1 VPGKTGRVVIN
12 REDYPM
18 KRILAALA
26 LAAASIGAPAM
37 AQTLQVGAYPSNPP
51 WEFKN
56 EQSEFEGFEVDVI
69 REVAK
74 RNGWDV
80 EIQDLGFQALFAA
93 TSSGRI
99 DAAISS
105 ITITNERLQ
114 NQAFTQPYY
123 DAALVMVTSQSG
135 PDSLEG
141 LRDEP
146 VGGLAASTGEAWI
159 QENMEARGF
168 GEYKSYPTQQSLLLD
183 IVNGRIKGGVSDYLG
198 VAFAAKNMPDLK
210 IAERIRTGEQYAI
223 MMPKGSDKLEA
234 VNAAITAMKEDG
246 TMAALYEKWIGAPVE
261 GSSTLTVLPIPQAE

>member
-1 VPGKTGRVVIN
+1 
-12 REDYPM
+12 M
-18 KRILAALA
+18 KRMLAAIALLA
-26 LAAASIGAPAM
+26 TGVGAPAISE
-37 AQTLQVGAYPSNPP
+37 TLQVGAYPSNPP

-69 REVAK
+69 REVAA
-74 RNGWDV
+74 RNEWDM

-105 ITITNERLQ
+105 ITITPERLQ
-114 NQAFTQPYY
+114 NQSFAQPYY
-123 DAALVMVTSQSG
+123 DAALVMVTTQDG
-135 PDSLEG
+135 PESLEG
-141 LRDEP
+141 LRGQT

-159 QENMEARGF
+159 QENSEAQGF
-168 GEYKSYPTQQSLLLD
+168 GDYKSYPAQQGLLLD
-183 IVNGRIKGGVSDYLG
+183 IVNGRVTGGVSDYLG

-234 VNAAITAMKEDG
+234 VNAAITEMKEDG
-246 TMAALYEKWIGAPVE
+246 TMAELYQKWIGDPVAD
-261 GSSTLTVLPIPQAE
+261 SSTLTVLPIPQAE

>member
-1 VPGKTGRVVIN
+1 MKKTV
-12 REDYPM
+12 
-18 KRILAALA
+18 LAAVAVLTA
-26 LAAASIGAPAM
+26 GLSSAGWAE
-37 AQTLQVGAYPSNPP
+37 TLQVGAYPSNPP

-74 RNGWDV
+74 RNGWEV

-105 ITITNERLQ
+105 ITITAERLQ

-123 DAALVMVTSQSG
+123 DAALVMVTSTDG
-135 PDSLEG
+135 PETLAELEG
-141 LRDEP
+141 ATM
-146 VGGLAASTGEAWI
+146 GGLASSTGETWI
-159 QENMEARGF
+159 QENTGDYKF
-168 GEYKSYPTQQSLLLD
+168 GDYKSYPAQQNLLLD
-183 IVNGRIKGGVSDYLG
+183 IVNGRVTAGVSDYLG
-198 VAFAAKNMPDLK
+198 VAFAAEQMEGLK

-234 VNAAITAMKEDG
+234 VNDAISAMKEDG
-246 TMAALYEKWIGAPVE
+246 TMAALYEKWIGGTPVE
-261 GSSTLTVLPIPQAE
+261 GSSTITVTDIPKP